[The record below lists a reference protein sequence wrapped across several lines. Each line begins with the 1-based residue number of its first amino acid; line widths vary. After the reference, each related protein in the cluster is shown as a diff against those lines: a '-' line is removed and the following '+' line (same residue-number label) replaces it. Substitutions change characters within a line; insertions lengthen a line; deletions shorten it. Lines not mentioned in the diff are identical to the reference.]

1 VSSTNLLLFFVVYCC
16 RHNFYLEESVM
27 KAVCERLA
35 GFQLKETRNGK
46 QHVVEPLV
54 GFSEFLS
61 ELRRKP
67 DGSFCELLHDN
78 DNMFRLI

>member
-1 VSSTNLLLFFVVYCC
+1 
-16 RHNFYLEESVM
+16 M
-27 KAVCERLA
+27 KAVCEWLA

-46 QHVVEPLV
+46 QHVVKPLI

-67 DGSFCELLHDN
+67 EESFCELLHD
-78 DNMFRLI
+78 DKI